1 MRLVRDKLFINGK
14 EFIPETDTMPKSVAS
29 RQRYINDQSAN
40 RPVQRPPTNQNRF
53 NRRQDRVQNY
63 NRPPRMSGH
72 PQRQPRPTI
81 FQQQSRNNCSNFSPA
96 AGAEGA
102 TQESSTRYKTPMR
115 NNRPL
120 NADDLSQ
127 ESPSNFNVRTANR
140 FPPWFNNDQPIN
152 TSDRQSSLA
161 GKRKPTSPL
170 DSDYSSKSHREYT
183 SDSDKTSAMECNS
196 ARDNGPIDNGVT
208 VNNTRL

>member
-1 MRLVRDKLFINGK
+1 
-14 EFIPETDTMPKSVAS
+14 
-29 RQRYINDQSAN
+29 
-40 RPVQRPPTNQNRF
+40 
-53 NRRQDRVQNY
+53 
-63 NRPPRMSGH
+63 MSDH

-102 TQESSTRYKTPMR
+102 AQESSARYKTPMR
-115 NNRPL
+115 SDRPL

-140 FPPWFNNDQPIN
+140 FPTWFNNDQPIN

-196 ARDNGPIDNGVT
+196 ARDNGPIDNCVT